1 MPTSAYNWASQVAL
15 VVKNTPANAEDIG
28 DTGSVPL
35 SGRSPGGGHDN
46 PLHGVES
53 PMDRGA
59 WWLQSIGSQRVRH
72 NWRDLALA
80 HSAYITSGVAAQN
93 LVVLI
98 MFSRHPVDLKKKKA
112 QCENCE
118 LSSTGGQKKDCSP
131 GVSMSESSEKLLQ
144 RGSGERSVY
153 MWFWWRGDIY
163 NQAYT
168 FTEGFY

>member
-1 MPTSAYNWASQVAL
+1 M
-15 VVKNTPANAEDIG
+15 
-28 DTGSVPL
+28 
-35 SGRSPGGGHDN
+35 
-46 PLHGVES
+46 
-53 PMDRGA
+53 
-59 WWLQSIGSQRVRH
+59 
-72 NWRDLALA
+72 
-80 HSAYITSGVAAQN
+80 AAQN

-153 MWFWWRGDIY
+153 KVLVKEEFI
-163 NQAYT
+163 AIEHLSEELT
-168 FTEGFY
+168 LLAPLC

>member
-1 MPTSAYNWASQVAL
+1 MPTSVYNWASQVAM
-15 VVKNTPANAEDIG
+15 VVKSTPANARDIR

-46 PLHGVES
+46 PLHGVVN

-72 NWRDLALA
+72 NWRDLAHA
-80 HSAYITSGVAAQN
+80 HPAYITSGVAAQN

-98 MFSRHPVDLKKKKA
+98 MISRHPVDLKRKKHSVKI
-112 QCENCE
+112 E
-118 LSSTGGQKKDCSP
+118 LSFIGGQNKDCSP
-131 GVSMSESSEKLLQ
+131 GVSMSDSSEKLLQ

-153 MWFWWRGDIY
+153 LWFWWRGDIY
-163 NQAYT
+163 NQAYI